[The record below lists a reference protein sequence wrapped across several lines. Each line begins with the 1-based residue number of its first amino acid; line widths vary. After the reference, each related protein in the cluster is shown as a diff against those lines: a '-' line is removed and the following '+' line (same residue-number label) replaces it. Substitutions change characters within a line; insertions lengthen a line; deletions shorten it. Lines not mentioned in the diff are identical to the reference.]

1 MPKESKIIEYL
12 VSEEERERMFASK
25 KEVPKKSENDAK
37 KDDGTKQKE
46 TETQHLK
53 G

>member
-1 MPKESKIIEYL
+1 
-12 VSEEERERMFASK
+12 MFASK

-46 TETQHLK
+46 WIEKNQGRFDGK
-53 G
+53 SQARK